1 MDRERIKKV
10 LLNKLKETKAP
21 PILFIGSG
29 LSQRYLETPT
39 WDGLLEY
46 FANIATD
53 NELAYE
59 MYYQEANG
67 FKNNYGINPKIA
79 ELIEKDFNKKWF
91 YDEQFKES
99 RIRNRKFVKEK
110 CSPLKIEIAD
120 FFKEKSKEKYKNG
133 TEKEI
138 ELLKKVGDRSIGGV
152 ITTNYDYL
160 LENVFSEYDYSKFI
174 GQEELIFSDIT
185 GISEIYKIHGCCSKP
200 ESIVINEN
208 DYEKFDNKNSYL
220 IAKLLTIFLEYP
232 IIFMGYRIGDKNI
245 QEILKEIAKC
255 LSKENLDKLENR
267 FIFVEWNDTDK
278 NDDISKYV
286 YSSITMTQ
294 IFVKDFS
301 VIYEAL
307 LENHVGYNPRAIKK
321 FKKEIYNVVLT
332 SKPSKSIKAFIDI
345 DDSKL
350 NEVEAVVGVGIIDKL
365 GIKGYQTF
373 SAEDLYRDIIFDE
386 DNLDKKYV
394 VEKSLPTVLRAH
406 GGVAP
411 VYKYIQGYEGELD
424 KIIKSYVNRVENKYE
439 KERVNKLDIFLTKTI
454 ISSRN
459 KGKILKKSI
468 KELMDNKGLA
478 NTLYDIAYIDY
489 EYLNLDELLHFLKKY
504 VDKYPK
510 SISNKFGDGTEIRR
524 LIKMYDYLKYKE

>member
-1 MDRERIKKV
+1 MLGGTYGERKNKKSII
-10 LLNKLKETKAP
+10 NKLKETKAL

-46 FANIATD
+46 FANIASD
-53 NELAYE
+53 DELAYE
-59 MYYQEANG
+59 MYY
-67 FKNNYGINPKIA
+67 
-79 ELIEKDFNKKWF
+79 
-91 YDEQFKES
+91 
-99 RIRNRKFVKEK
+99 
-110 CSPLKIEIAD
+110 PLKIEIAD
-120 FFKEKSKEKYKNG
+120 FFTKKSKGEYRNG

-138 ELLKKVGDRSIGGV
+138 ELLKRVGDRSIGGV

-160 LENVFSEYDYSKFI
+160 LENVFEGYDYSKFI

-200 ESIVINEN
+200 ESIVINES
-208 DYEKFDNKNSYL
+208 DYEKFDNKNAYL
-220 IAKLLTIFLEYP
+220 IAKLLIIFLEYP

-245 QEILKEIAKC
+245 QDILKEIAKC
-255 LSKENLDKLENR
+255 LSKDKLEKLENR
-267 FIFVEWNDTDK
+267 FIFLEWNNTDK
-278 NDDISKYV
+278 KDDISKYV

-307 LENHVGYNPRAIKK
+307 LENHVGYNPRARKK

-332 SKPSKSIKAFIDI
+332 SKPSKSIKVFIDI

-365 GIKGYQTF
+365 GIKGYETF

-386 DNLDKKYV
+386 NNLDKKYV
-394 VEKSLPTVLRAH
+394 VEKSLPTVFRTH

-411 VYKYIQGYEGELD
+411 VYKYIQGYEGKLD
-424 KIIKSYVNRVENKYE
+424 KIIDSYINRLENKY
-439 KERVNKLDIFLTKTI
+439 KEERTNKLDIFLTKTI
-454 ISSRN
+454 IDSRRR
-459 KGKILKKSI
+459 GKILKKSI
-468 KELMDNKGLA
+468 KELMNEKNLGEI
-478 NTLYDIAYIDY
+478 LYDIAYIDY
-489 EYLNLDELLHFLKKY
+489 AYLKPEELLCFLKEY
-504 VDKYPK
+504 IDTYPK
-510 SISNKFGDGTEIRR
+510 SICNKFGDGTEIRR